1 MRKTFFR
8 FFAAI
13 FALTLIVTIVIFD
26 EMSYVGVKIQYFLFT
41 VLIITFP
48 LSWISYKKN
57 SGYLS
62 FGED

>member
-13 FALTLIVTIVIFD
+13 FVITLIVTIVFFD

-62 FGED
+62 FED